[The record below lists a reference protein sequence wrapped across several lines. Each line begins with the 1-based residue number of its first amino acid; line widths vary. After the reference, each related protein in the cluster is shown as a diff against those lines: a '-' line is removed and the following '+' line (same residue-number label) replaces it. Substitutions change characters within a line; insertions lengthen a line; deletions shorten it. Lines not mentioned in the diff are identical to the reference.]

1 MTSHTPP
8 VSTRSRQFTPAAS
21 PAIRASGHAVR
32 HAAVLAFVT
41 SAGLVACS
49 STQVTPQTFVA
60 AQLGASRDAN
70 NNNLCNQTSRRDVL
84 DIGTSTGNCDPTT
97 GVCMGTGPAR
107 VPDGATQSGAAVVH
121 VQCQVSG
128 NFDVTLSATLGGMR
142 GGSISIAGHVDG
154 SGSATNNIHSVFNI
168 PFWDGTFSEDDCSI
182 APMYAGGPVPT
193 SPAVSSGRIWAHL
206 SCPRLV
212 NMSMTQVKLMDGTQV
227 QETCEGQVDFI
238 FENCAS

>member
-1 MTSHTPP
+1 MTPHTAS
-8 VSTRSRQFTPAAS
+8 VSTRSRQFTPAAAQ
-21 PAIRASGHAVR
+21 AIRGRGRVARHAVF
-32 HAAVLAFVT
+32 LGFVV

-49 STQVTPQTFVA
+49 NTQVTPQTFLA
-60 AQLGASRDAN
+60 AQLGAWRDAN

-128 NFDVTLSATLGGMR
+128 NFDVNLTASLGGMH
-142 GGSISIAGHVDG
+142 GSITIVGHVDG
-154 SGSATNNIHSVFNI
+154 SGSGSNIHSVFNL
-168 PFWDGTFSEDDCSI
+168 PLWDGTFSAEDCSI
-182 APMYAGGPVPT
+182 APTYAGNPVPT
-193 SPAVSSGRIWAHL
+193 NPPVSSGRIWAHL
-206 SCPRLV
+206 SCPKLV
-212 NMSMTQVKLMDGTQV
+212 NMSMTQVKLMDGTYWP
-227 QETCEGQVDFI
+227 ETCEGQVDFI